1 MASVFTRIALRE
13 IPAYIVAEDER
24 NMAILDINPL
34 VEGHV
39 LVFPKMEV
47 DWIFDLPDADY
58 KALMEF
64 SKDIA
69 NALSRVY
76 PSKRITMSV
85 VGLEVPHA
93 HIHLIPI
100 NQVSELNFSKVRVPL
115 SSEDFQVCLDRL
127 KSEF

>member
-76 PSKRITMSV
+76 PSKRVTMSV
-85 VGLEVPHA
+85 LGLEVPHA

>member
-1 MASVFTRIALRE
+1 MSSIFTRIVQRE
-13 IPAYIVAEDER
+13 IPAYIIAEDAK

-76 PSKRITMSV
+76 PSKRVTMSV
-85 VGLEVPHA
+85 LGLEVPHA